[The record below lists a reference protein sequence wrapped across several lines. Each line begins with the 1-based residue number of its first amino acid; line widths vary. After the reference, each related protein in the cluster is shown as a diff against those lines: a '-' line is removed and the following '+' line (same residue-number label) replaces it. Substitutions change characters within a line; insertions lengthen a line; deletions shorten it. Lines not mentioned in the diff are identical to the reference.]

1 MHLLFLGSRKSLA
14 LRRFVLRLK
23 PSRGISASGLI
34 SRASNN
40 DGESHDS
47 GRVLVISRRCQQQDT
62 VNEKSKLII
71 EWWSWLMKHT
81 HSTRGTCCSVYLAC
95 SGLQPSLCV
104 LGATVWGALEVRQGG
119 RGAALGRKSSGFNK
133 SSLLFISK
141 AHTQDTVGRQQLKT
155 EARVSLIPASQ
166 QELCK
171 WTSGSNQWLSPAT
184 CEQSSPQPQYLTC
197 FLCGVQAGTVVS
209 GTGALGRTE
218 RGHARRRD
226 VSRSLCILRWSE
238 AGC

>member
-1 MHLLFLGSRKSLA
+1 
-14 LRRFVLRLK
+14 
-23 PSRGISASGLI
+23 
-34 SRASNN
+34 
-40 DGESHDS
+40 
-47 GRVLVISRRCQQQDT
+47 
-62 VNEKSKLII
+62 
-71 EWWSWLMKHT
+71 MKHT
-81 HSTRGTCCSVYLAC
+81 HSTRGTCRSVYLAC

-141 AHTQDTVGRQQLKT
+141 AHTQDTLEGNSWKQRPECLSYPRHSRSYASEPAVLINESRLQH
-155 EARVSLIPASQ
+155 VS
-166 QELCK
+166 K
-171 WTSGSNQWLSPAT
+171 
-184 CEQSSPQPQYLTC
+184 SSPQPQYLTG
-197 FLCGVQAGTVVS
+197 FLCGVQEGTVVS

-218 RGHARRRD
+218 RGHAGRRD